1 MQSFAWI
8 SLLRRIPPDQHD
20 ILAIITTVGI
30 EINVKDLLRI
40 EEDHLVLRGR
50 LAGTTDTGRVFFI
63 PYSQINYLGYQK
75 EVKVAQIMAIYGDG
89 PEGQSSVPSSSQA
102 ASESA
107 ALSAEPVE
115 AELAPVEASP
125 EPEPAPPPDPDPPP
139 QEPPKPATQLK
150 IPRKSGLLERLRARA
165 QAGTGNRRPTDP

>member
-20 ILAIITTVGI
+20 ILALMTTVGI

-89 PEGQSSVPSSSQA
+89 PEGQSVQSSPPA

-115 AELAPVEASP
+115 AEVSPEASL
-125 EPEPAPPPDPDPPP
+125 EPDPAPPPDLDPPP
-139 QEPPKPATQLK
+139 QEPPKPATQFK

-165 QAGTGNRRPTDP
+165 QAGTGNRKPTDP